1 MLKLLRKF
9 LPHPQYH
16 HLNEVVLSRQAFA
29 HNYHFFAQ
37 LQPNCAVAPVLK
49 SNAYGHGLIEVA
61 KISDNLHA
69 PFLVVDSLHEAYQLS
84 RQRIQTPILIMGYTD
99 PRNFG
104 YKKLPF
110 ATVVSSWEMIAYL
123 AKHQPQMPLHLKID
137 TGMNRQGIKLSEL
150 PALLTQLKT
159 LPKLN
164 LLGVCSHFADADNP
178 SSLVFTH
185 QQLRQFE
192 SAVKMIQAAG
202 FNPKWRHI
210 AATAGALKISSP
222 VVNLIRLGI
231 GFYGIS
237 PLSTK
242 DSGQAQL
249 QKQLQ
254 PALQLEST
262 IAQLKTVSEGE
273 QIGYGLSFTALKK
286 IKIAVLPIGYF
297 DGVDRRLSNQGVVSI
312 GTALCPI
319 VGRMSMNMMTID
331 VTNAGKVKVGDRVV
345 IFSHD
350 PQAPHSVWSIAHTI
364 GTIPYEVLVHIAQ
377 STHRRTV

>member
-1 MLKLLRKF
+1 
-9 LPHPQYH
+9 
-16 HLNEVVLSRQAFA
+16 
-29 HNYHFFAQ
+29 
-37 LQPNCAVAPVLK
+37 
-49 SNAYGHGLIEVA
+49 
-61 KISDNLHA
+61 
-69 PFLVVDSLHEAYQLS
+69 
-84 RQRIQTPILIMGYTD
+84 
-99 PRNFG
+99 
-104 YKKLPF
+104 
-110 ATVVSSWEMIAYL
+110 
-123 AKHQPQMPLHLKID
+123 
-137 TGMNRQGIKLSEL
+137 
-150 PALLTQLKT
+150 
-159 LPKLN
+159 
-164 LLGVCSHFADADNP
+164 
-178 SSLVFTH
+178 
-185 QQLRQFE
+185 
-192 SAVKMIQAAG
+192 
-202 FNPKWRHI
+202 
-210 AATAGALKISSP
+210 